1 MRKKIINPLLFYA
14 IALNLAISSC
24 SGKVK
29 ENNDGE
35 LKIDPEYSQIF
46 FSVSS
51 QKYMVFRNQFGRKK
65 FIAIT
70 NVDSTLYNPAP
81 GGFMRSSPF
90 KIYTLEIRQVGADT
104 LKLER
109 ENSMFV
115 NYDLEKQENSL
126 AIIFLNFYFHG
137 NTLPQINTDTQRI
150 NGYAISN
157 YYIFTT
163 ALRPTQ
169 SDDVVELYISIDKG
183 IVAFK
188 TLCGDF
194 WVREK

>member
-70 NVDSTLYNPAP
+70 NVDSTIYNPAP
-81 GGFMRSSPF
+81 GGIMRGKPY
-90 KIYTLEIRQVGADT
+90 KIYTLEMRQVGSDT
-104 LKLER
+104 LRLER

-115 NYDLEKQENSL
+115 NYYPEEQKNSFS
-126 AIIFLNFYFHG
+126 ISFLNLDYYS

-163 ALRPTQ
+163 ALRSTQ
-169 SDDVVELYISIDKG
+169 SDDVVELYISIDNG